1 MNKILLVLERE
12 FLTRVRKKSFII
24 MTILTPILFAGI
36 AVVPAIVASMDDKN
50 ERTIAVI
57 DEAGI
62 FEGKIAETEYLKFS
76 FLDDVTV
83 DEAKETF
90 FESDYYAVLFI
101 GKAIANTPD
110 AVVLYSDTQPSI
122 DITSHISSV
131 LRNEIES
138 QKLLAYNIENLDE
151 ILKNIKTSV
160 RVRTIK
166 WTEDGEVKESS
177 TELAMGLA
185 YILSFMVYMLIFL
198 FGTQV
203 MRGVIEEKSSRIV
216 EVIVSSV
223 KPFQL
228 MMGKILGIAAVS
240 LVQIFLW
247 IVLTLGLVALANSF
261 LMDKAPGA
269 DVQKEAIASIMEQQ
283 EGAAQAAPVV
293 AQSEGFAG
301 EIMTALSNVNFYFII
316 GWFIFFF
323 LGGYLLYA
331 AMFAAV
337 GSAVDNEADT
347 QQLVMPITI
356 PLILGLIVM
365 VSTFTSPEKASTLL
379 FWFSIIPFTSPIV
392 MITRLPYEPPMWE
405 VLLSAG
411 LLVVTF
417 IAITW
422 LAGKI
427 YRTGILLYGK
437 KHSWAEMWKWIRYK
451 N

>member
-1 MNKILLVLERE
+1 MNKIFLVLERE

-24 MTILTPILFAGI
+24 MTILTPILFA
-36 AVVPAIVASMDDKN
+36 ALMVVPAVIATMEDKN
-50 ERTIAVI
+50 ERQIAVI
-57 DEAGI
+57 DDSEI
-62 FEGKIAETEYLKFS
+62 FEGKIGETEYLKFT
-76 FLDDVTV
+76 FLKDVKIDDL
-83 DEAKETF
+83 KETF
-90 FESDYYAVLFI
+90 HESNYYAVLYI
-101 GKAIANTPD
+101 GKMVATTPD
-110 AVVLYSDTQPSI
+110 AVVLYSDKQPSI
-122 DITSHISSV
+122 DITSHISSAIK
-131 LRNEIES
+131 NEIES
-138 QKLLAYNIENLDE
+138 QKLMAYDIENLDE
-151 ILKNIKTSV
+151 ILSNIKTSV

-166 WTEDGEVKESS
+166 WTKDGEAKESS

-228 MMGKILGIAAVS
+228 MMGKILGIASVS
-240 LVQIFLW
+240 LVQIILW
-247 IVLTLGLVALANSF
+247 IVLTFGLVSVAGTL
-261 LMDKAPGA
+261 LLDKASPDA
-269 DVQKEAIASIMEQQ
+269 NKEVITNLMEQQ
-283 EGAAQAAPVV
+283 GASQAMPVNV
-293 AQSEGFAG
+293 ADDNFAN
-301 EIMTALSNVNFYFII
+301 EMMSALSNIDFVYII

-347 QQLVMPITI
+347 QQLVVPITI
-356 PLILGLIVM
+356 PLILAIVVM
-365 VSTFTSPEKASTLL
+365 VSGLKSPDGTIS
-379 FWFSIIPFTSPIV
+379 FWFSMIPFTSPIV
-392 MITRLPYEPPMWE
+392 MITRLPYGVPPWE
-405 VLLSAG
+405 LALSAT

-417 IAITW
+417 VFMTW
-422 LAGKI
+422 LAAKI

-437 KHSWAEMWKWIRYK
+437 KHTWGEMWKWIKYS

>member
-1 MNKILLVLERE
+1 MLVVERE

-24 MTILTPILFAGI
+24 MTLLTPILFASLM
-36 AVVPAIVASMDDKN
+36 VVPALIMTLEDKN
-50 ERTIAVI
+50 ERQIAVI

-62 FEGKIAETEYLKFS
+62 FEGKIPETEYLKFTYLNGVS
-76 FLDDVTV
+76 LEDI
-83 DEAKETF
+83 KSTF
-90 FESDYYAVLFI
+90 EESNYYAVLFI
-101 GKAIANTPD
+101 GKSIVNTPD
-110 AVVLYSDTQPSI
+110 AVVLYSDIQPSI
-122 DITSHISSV
+122 DITSHISSA
-131 LRNEIES
+131 LRSEIES

-151 ILKNIKTSV
+151 ILKNIKTSI

-166 WTEDGEVKESS
+166 WGKDGEAKESS

-247 IVLTLGLVALANSF
+247 IVLTFGLVTLASG
-261 LMDKAPGA
+261 LLLDKPQTLDANQQM
-269 DVQKEAIASIMEQQ
+269 VTSIMETP
-283 EGAAQAAPVV
+283 GVDQAAPAAV
-293 AQSEGFAG
+293 AGNGFMG
-301 EIMTALSNVNFYFII
+301 EVMSALGNVNFFYII

-337 GSAVDNEADT
+337 GSAVDSEADT
-347 QQLVMPITI
+347 QQLVIPITI
-356 PLILGLIVM
+356 PLMLGILVM
-365 VSTFTSPEKASTLL
+365 ASTFTAPEKSSTLL

-392 MITRLPYEPPMWE
+392 MITRLAYEPPTWE
-405 VLLSAG
+405 LMLSAG
-411 LLVVTF
+411 LLIITF
-417 IAITW
+417 IGMTW

-437 KHSWAEMWKWIRYK
+437 KHTWAEMWKWIRYS